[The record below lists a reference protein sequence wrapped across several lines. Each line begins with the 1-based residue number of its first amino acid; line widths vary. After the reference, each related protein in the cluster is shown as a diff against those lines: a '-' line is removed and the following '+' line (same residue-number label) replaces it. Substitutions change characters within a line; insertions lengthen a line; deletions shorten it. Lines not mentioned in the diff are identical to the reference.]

1 MPSLSLGLGL
11 HKNRVFTAG
20 GGGAPFSPADLSG
33 LSLWL
38 KADAGVTTSA
48 ETFVGQII
56 LTGSGTPT
64 SDGTYTRA
72 SGGNTS
78 FMGQGGN
85 VIENNGG
92 EEFYLYDAT
101 AGVNTYTLFIS
112 TSSVYSIQVI
122 EGQGDSPAPSSSV
135 SLTNTGNILATAWAD
150 QSGNGRNFSQNTEA
164 FPYYV
169 TISGKS
175 FVNFYSNTSIVN
187 GSGIWTSSSYVGT
200 ILIVARFVSSNSTS
214 ILFLHEDYFYF
225 NRGTGTT
232 NAFSLANDGDSGTIA
247 TSSNVNANN
256 NANYILGTTFNGAS
270 ASLYLNG
277 SSAGT
282 GSIGDFA
289 GGANM
294 FIGGGESS
302 NIAEVVIYDRVLTT
316 GERQQVEAYLNT
328 KYAIY

>member
-1 MPSLSLGLGL
+1 MPRLSLGLGIQNSR
-11 HKNRVFTAG
+11 KIRSG
-20 GGGAPFSPADLSG
+20 GAAPFSPASLSG

-38 KADAGVTTSA
+38 KADAGVTTQN
-48 ETFVGQII
+48 ETFVSQII
-56 LTGSGTPT
+56 LTGSGTTT

-72 SGGNTS
+72 SGGATA
-78 FMGQGGN
+78 FTGQGGN
-85 VIENNGG
+85 YIENNEG

-101 AGVNTYTLFIS
+101 AGVSTYTLFIS
-112 TSSVYSIQVI
+112 TSSVYSIEVI
-122 EGQGDSPAPSSSV
+122 EGQGDSPVPSSSV
-135 SLTNTGNILATAWAD
+135 SLTNTGNVLATVWAD
-150 QSGNGRNFSQNTEA
+150 QSGNSKNFSQNTETL
-164 FPYYV
+164 PYYV
-169 TISGKS
+169 TIGGKS
-175 FVNFYSNTSIVN
+175 FINFYSNTSIVN

-200 ILIVARFVSSNSTS
+200 IIIVARFPSSNSTS
-214 ILFLHEDYFYF
+214 ILFFHEDSFYF

-232 NAFSLANDGDSGTIA
+232 NAFTLQNDGDGGTLSI
-247 TSSNVNANN
+247 SSNINANN
-256 NANYILGTTFNGAS
+256 NTNYILETTFNGAS

-282 GSIGDFA
+282 GSVGDFS

-302 NIAEVVIYDRVLTT
+302 NIAEVVIYNRVLTT